1 VGRAREAPEEGNMF
15 GRHITL
21 FHLLGFEVKVD
32 LSWVFLALLIAWSL
46 ARGFFPATYPG
57 LPAATYWSMGIA
69 GVVGLVVSIVLHE
82 LSHSLVA
89 RRFDVQIRGIT
100 LFIFG
105 GVAEMDGE
113 PGSPRVEFL
122 MAAAGP
128 VASFVLAGAFMV
140 LSGLARDAGLPQ
152 SAVGVLAYLA
162 LLNTMLAVF
171 NLVPA
176 FPLDGGRMLRAGL
189 WARKGDIAAAT
200 RQAARIGGGF
210 GIAMIFLGLMNV
222 IAGRVVSGIW
232 WALIGMFLRAAA
244 QGAYGQVV
252 ARGALAGSPV
262 RRHMTADPV
271 TVAPGLSVAEL
282 VEDRIYRSHHSLY
295 PVVDGGRLTGCVTLD
310 RVKGVPRE
318 RWAATR
324 VSEIA
329 AACSGDNTIAPDAD
343 AANALA
349 QMGRTGQSR
358 LMVVEDGR
366 LIGILS
372 LKDLAA
378 VITVKQALE
387 GDVR

>member
-1 VGRAREAPEEGNMF
+1 MF

-57 LPAATYWSMGIA
+57 LPTATYWWMGIA
-69 GVVGLVVSIVLHE
+69 GVVGLVASIVLHE

-89 RRFDVQIRGIT
+89 RRFALPIRGIT

-105 GVAEMDGE
+105 GVAEMEGE
-113 PGSPRVEFL
+113 PKSPRAEFL

-128 VASFVLAGAFMV
+128 VASFVLAGAFMA
-140 LSGLARDAGLPQ
+140 LSGAARAIGLGEP
-152 SAVGVLAYLA
+152 AVGVLGYLA
-162 LLNTMLAVF
+162 LLNVILAVF

-189 WARKGDIAAAT
+189 WARKGDITAAT

-210 GIAMIFLGLMNV
+210 GIVMIFLGLMNV
-222 IAGRVVSGIW
+222 LAGQVVSGIW

-252 ARGALAGSPV
+252 ARGALAGMPV
-262 RRHMTADPV
+262 RRYMTAEPI
-271 TVAPGLSVAEL
+271 TVPPDLSVADL

-295 PVVDGGRLTGCVTLD
+295 PVVDGGRLAGCVTLD
-310 RVKGVPRE
+310 RVKEVPRE
-318 RWAATR
+318 RWAVTR

-329 AACSGDNTIAPDAD
+329 ATCTDANTISPDAD
-343 AANALA
+343 AADALER
-349 QMGRTGQSR
+349 MGRTGQSR

-366 LIGILS
+366 LTGILA
-372 LKDLAA
+372 LKDLAD
-378 VITVKQALE
+378 VLSVKMTLE
-387 GDVR
+387 GDRR